1 MNLSIDLKRKKRNE
15 VNILSVET
23 SESGSSRRWRRSF
36 FFKKRRRNLLFHL
49 CVPSYLLH
57 KKRIEKWKDKKGGHS
72 EQTIFWFS
80 FSLDFFF
87 RHSKAQ
93 ASRILNERRLRNGM
107 QIDAFFSL
115 LTLPLHFQIPK
126 SKQKQTSR
134 HLKPCNADSVG
145 EDKDKKRVVIISTG
159 NHFSRLLFNP
169 LVDTK
174 TRHFCSFICACYF
187 TDTRIPCVCVHVAHT
202 SYYRVSNFSPPVV
215 YCFLH
220 TNFL

>member
-1 MNLSIDLKRKKRNE
+1 
-15 VNILSVET
+15 
-23 SESGSSRRWRRSF
+23 
-36 FFKKRRRNLLFHL
+36 
-49 CVPSYLLH
+49 
-57 KKRIEKWKDKKGGHS
+57 
-72 EQTIFWFS
+72 
-80 FSLDFFF
+80 
-87 RHSKAQ
+87 
-93 ASRILNERRLRNGM
+93 M

-220 TNFL
+220 TNFLSGLRVIEIYVRRKEERHCIIVYHPQEKQNISSP